1 MKAAS
6 TSKKSPEK
14 FDKKEGTFP
23 VVAIGASAGGLEAMM
38 EFLKY
43 LPADTG
49 MAFIYVQHLS
59 PDHKS
64 LLTEILSKK
73 TKMVVQEIDDM
84 DKINPNNVFVIP
96 YNKGIEVIDGHIKL
110 IPRSESSAAISIDIL
125 FSSLAEAQKERV
137 IGIILSGSAS
147 DGTEGMKAIKQF
159 GGLTFAQD
167 DSAKFTSMP
176 HSAIAAGTV
185 DFILSTKDMALELA
199 RLSKQPLGNNRGV
212 KNGDEDLIDNNDPE
226 LINILNQLHISTGVD
241 FSVYKMN
248 TIKRRIIR
256 RMFLYK
262 ISLLKEYAKL
272 LTENK
277 EEIDILYQDLLINV
291 TSFFRDTET
300 HEYLRETLFPKLLQR
315 KKNGD
320 YLRLWVPACA
330 TGEEAYSL
338 AIMLLEIQESK
349 ITNIPVQI
357 FATDLSDH
365 AIGKARIGIYTQ
377 QELETVSPRRIQ
389 RFFTK
394 TEGGF
399 RVNKAVRDMCVFA
412 QHNILRDPPFSRLD
426 FISCCNLFIY
436 FDITAQKKAVNTF
449 HYALNDDGFLMLG
462 KSENISHSPNLFI
475 GFNKKY
481 KIFSR
486 KINAGTRTLPVL
498 LPRYAQQNFADKP
511 NSVSNKNKLNQN
523 ISVGFRGLDHA
534 IDTVLVSEF
543 MPASVV
549 ITHQMEII
557 QFRGITDLFLTHPKG
572 KATFNIL
579 KMARPEIAFELRNS
593 ISKVIKSNMR
603 VRKSGIE
610 LKLHGEVKI
619 ISIEIVP
626 LQIEFEEPLILVLF
640 NEHEQIAVFSN
651 NEKGERDFSLAK
663 DRRILKLEQELAAAH
678 ADTLMFAQEQEEFTE
693 ELQSANEE
701 VVSSNEELQSVN
713 EELETSKEEIES
725 ANEELTTTNQELQTR
740 NDLLFEAYEYSE
752 AVFAT
757 IHESMI
763 VLDKNLRVKSANKTF
778 YKVFNV
784 KKEDTEGLLLY
795 ELGNKQW
802 DIERLRKL
810 LEDILPGNKHFHDF
824 EITHTFPLIGK
835 KTMLLNARRIVQKMN
850 HEELI
855 LLAISDISEQ
865 TIALKKIEQS
875 EQRFR
880 NLVEQTI
887 YPILILKG
895 DKLILELANDPL
907 FKIWHVGKES
917 LGKPFLEILPEMK
930 DQPFYNLLL
939 DVYKNNTTHFGNEQ
953 PAHFKRE
960 NGQIETL
967 YFNFVYQPYKEEDGK
982 VSGVIAFAS
991 DVTEQVLA
999 RLKMEENEKELLQA
1013 KEFAENAVKFKQQ
1026 FLSNMSHEIRTPL
1039 NSILGFANVLLK
1051 TDLEE
1056 SQKEFL
1062 EAIKTSGHS
1071 LNLLI
1076 NDILDLA
1083 KVNAGRMKFDM
1094 QPFEI
1099 RSSIKSILFS
1109 FDFKIKE
1116 KNLKLLTEF
1125 DSKIPAKIVGDS
1137 VRLNQI
1143 ILNLV
1148 GNAVKFTNVGRI
1160 KLKVTLL
1167 NETDDN
1173 LNIQFSIS
1181 DSGIGIKSD
1190 KINSIFNLFEQAEIS
1205 TANSYG
1211 GTGLGLAIVKQLI
1224 ENQGGRICVKS
1235 EINVGSTFSFVL
1247 PFAKK
1252 SIQSE
1257 SKIEIPK
1264 QEFEVVKLRILVAE
1278 DVVLNQLLIR
1288 IILDD
1293 FGFEH
1298 EIVGNGKL
1306 AIEAMQNNDYDI
1318 VLMDLQMPIM
1328 NGFEA
1333 TEFIRKTLK
1342 SKIPIIALTADV
1354 TTIDEVKCKKIG
1366 MNGYISKPIDEHL
1379 LYRKIVEL
1387 TKVQK

>member
-6 TSKKSPEK
+6 ISKKSPEK

-84 DKINPNNVFVIP
+84 DKIKPNNVFVIP
-96 YNKGIEVIDGHIKL
+96 YNKGIEVTDGHIKL
-110 IPRSESSAAISIDIL
+110 IPRSDTSAAISIDIL

-137 IGIILSGSAS
+137 IGIILSGLAS
-147 DGTEGMKAIKQF
+147 DGTEGMKAIKQL

-167 DSAKFTSMP
+167 DTAKFTSMP
-176 HSAIAAGTV
+176 HSAIASGMV
-185 DFILSTKDMALELA
+185 DFILSPKDMALELA
-199 RLSKQPLGNNRGV
+199 RLSIQPIGNIKGV
-212 KNGDEDLIDNNDPE
+212 KNGDEDLIDNHDPD
-226 LINILNQLHISTGVD
+226 LKNVLSQLHVSTGVD

-248 TIKRRIIR
+248 TIKRRIVR

-262 ISLLKEYAKL
+262 ISLLKDYAKL

-300 HEYLRETLFPKLLQR
+300 HEYLKETLFPKLLQR
-315 KKNGD
+315 KKNGE
-320 YLRLWVPACA
+320 YLRLWVPACS

-338 AIMLLEIQESK
+338 AMMLLEIQESNN
-349 ITNIPVQI
+349 TNIPVQI
-357 FATDLSDH
+357 FATDLSNN
-365 AIGKARIGIYTQ
+365 AIVKARIGIYSK
-377 QELETVSPRRIQ
+377 QELETVSLRRFQ

-399 RVNKAVRDMCVFA
+399 KINKSVRDMCVFA

-436 FDITAQKKAVNTF
+436 FDIIAQKKAVSTF
-449 HYALNDDGFLMLG
+449 HYALNDDGYLMLG
-462 KSENISHSPNLFI
+462 NSENISHSPNLFI

-486 KINAGTRTLPVL
+486 KSNAGTRTLPAL
-498 LPRYAQQNFADKP
+498 LPRYAQQNVADRHI
-511 NSVSNKNKLNQN
+511 SVSSKNKSNQN
-523 ISVGFRGLDHA
+523 ISVPFNGLDDM
-534 IDTVLVSEF
+534 IDSILVSEF

-549 ITHQMEII
+549 INYQMEIV

-593 ISKVIKSNMR
+593 ISKVIKSNTR

-610 LKLHGEVKI
+610 LKINAEIKI
-619 ISIEIVP
+619 ISLEIVP
-626 LQIEFEEPLILVLF
+626 FQIELEEPLILVLF
-640 NEHEQIAVFSN
+640 EEHEQVNLFSK
-651 NEKGERDFSLAK
+651 NEKGDRDFSLAK
-663 DRRILKLEQELAAAH
+663 DQRILKLEQELAEAQSDA
-678 ADTLMFAQEQEEFTE
+678 LLFAQEQEEFTE

-725 ANEELTTTNQELQTR
+725 ANEELMTTNQELQTR

-752 AVFAT
+752 AVFET

-763 VLDKNLRVKSANKTF
+763 VLDKNLRVKSATKTF

-784 KKEDTEGLLLY
+784 SKEDTEGQLLY

-802 DIERLRKL
+802 DIMRLRRL
-810 LEDILPGNKHFHDF
+810 LEDILPGNKHFNDF

-865 TIALKKIEQS
+865 RISLKKVEQS
-875 EQRFR
+875 EQQFR
-880 NLVEQTI
+880 NLVEQTP
-887 YPILILKG
+887 YPVLILKG
-895 DKLILELANDPL
+895 DKLILDLANDPL
-907 FKIWHVGKES
+907 FKIWNVGKES
-917 LGKPFLEILPEMK
+917 IGKPFLEILPEMI
-930 DQPFYNLLL
+930 DQPFFKLLL
-939 DVYKNNTTHFGNEQ
+939 DVYHNDKTHYGNEQ

-960 NGQIETL
+960 NGELETL
-967 YFNFVYQPYKEEDGK
+967 YFNFVYQPFKEDK
-982 VSGVIAFAS
+982 RKTVGVLAFAS
-991 DVTEQVLA
+991 DVTKQVLA
-999 RLKMEENEKELLQA
+999 RLKMQENEKELLQA

-1051 TDLEE
+1051 THLDE

-1125 DSKIPAKIVGDS
+1125 DSKIPAKIIGDS

-1148 GNAVKFTNVGRI
+1148 GNAVKFTQAGTI
-1160 KLKVTLL
+1160 KLKVMLL

-1181 DSGIGIKSD
+1181 DSGIGIESD
-1190 KINSIFNLFEQAEIS
+1190 KIDSIFNLFEQAEIS
-1205 TANSYG
+1205 TSNSYG

-1224 ENQGGRICVKS
+1224 ENQGGSIFVKS
-1235 EINVGSTFSFVL
+1235 KINVGSTFSFIL

-1252 SIQSE
+1252 TVESE
-1257 SKIEIPK
+1257 SEIEIVK
-1264 QEFEVVKLRILVAE
+1264 QNFEVVKLRILVAE
-1278 DVVLNQLLIR
+1278 DVALNQLLIR

-1298 EIVGNGKL
+1298 AIVSNGKL
-1306 AIEAMQNNDYDI
+1306 AIEEIQNNNYDL
-1318 VLMDLQMPIM
+1318 VLMDLQMPVM

-1333 TEFIRKTLK
+1333 TAFIRKTLK

-1354 TTIDEVKCKKIG
+1354 TTIDEVKCQKIG